1 MKRVKDHARPA
12 THTHACVV
20 GQAGPGGVE
29 EHGIRREGEVLIS
42 DWTRP
47 SNLQVSPHS
56 LNVLIAGHAIH
67 LRRHRSCLKA
77 VLGLGRALS

>member
-1 MKRVKDHARPA
+1 MERAKGHARPT
-12 THTHACVV
+12 THTHARVV

-29 EHGIRREGEVLIS
+29 EHGIGREAEVLIS

-47 SNLQVSPHS
+47 SNLQVSPNS

-67 LRRHRSCLKA
+67 LRCHRACFKA

>member
-1 MKRVKDHARPA
+1 MERAKGHARPI
-12 THTHACVV
+12 THTHARVV

-29 EHGIRREGEVLIS
+29 EHGIGREAEVLIS

-47 SNLQVSPHS
+47 SNLQVSPNS

-67 LRRHRSCLKA
+67 LRCHRACFKA
-77 VLGLGRALS
+77 VLRLGRALS